1 VKGRLTGRG
10 EIVEDI
16 ALLLAQGVTDG
27 EHAFDETAAI
37 RAVSAETGVPP
48 QDSMAQG
55 SLGVVVGGLDAWL
68 TCEGPQRR
76 LDGEQIAA
84 SGRRLGVGELL
95 TTPQLQIDLGPQMAE
110 LGSWSVAGCRHG
122 LDATR

>member
-1 VKGRLTGRG
+1 MKGRLTGRG

-16 ALLLAQGVTDG
+16 APLLAQGVTDG

-55 SLGVVVGGLDAWL
+55 SLGVVVGG
-68 TCEGPQRR
+68 
-76 LDGEQIAA
+76 
-84 SGRRLGVGELL
+84 
-95 TTPQLQIDLGPQMAE
+95 
-110 LGSWSVAGCRHG
+110 VALH
-122 LDATR
+122 AQ